1 MELRSCR
8 LVIEGELDDHLT
20 SAFKR
25 MALKR
30 EAGTTVL
37 TGPVSDQADLQRC
50 YSASSDW
57 A

>member
-8 LVIEGELDDHLT
+8 LVIEGELDDHFA

-30 EAGTTVL
+30 EAATTVL
-37 TGPVSDQADLQRC
+37 TGPVSDQADLQGC